1 MNTENTNDDYS
12 VRISAYT
19 NYLPSYPPEYID
31 YLKER
36 AGLTYNSVIADI
48 GAGAGILSK
57 LLARRAKTVY
67 AIEPDDKMR
76 LAAAEYLKD
85 SLNVRITAGSA
96 EDTGLETG
104 SIDHVTAG
112 QAFHYFDIDRAWAEF
127 GRILKPGGK
136 VALAWH
142 ERDKAYPFGASFDA
156 LLKEYCPDYNEGSGG
171 EWPAESFFREGF
183 ERRRFDNHRF
193 VDLETLIGYA
203 LSIPFTPVKGEP
215 AFRGFVEKLAT
226 LYDRYSTGGRLE
238 LRAAVDSY
246 LGEI

>member
-1 MNTENTNDDYS
+1 M
-12 VRISAYT
+12 SAYQGFAT
-19 NYLPSYPPEYID
+19 HAELYFKYLPSYPLAYID
-31 YLKER
+31 YLVER
-36 AGLTYNSVIADI
+36 GKLDSNAIIADI
-48 GAGAGILSK
+48 GAGAGMLSK
-57 LLARRAKTVY
+57 LLARRAETVY

-85 SLNVRITAGSA
+85 TPNVRITAGSA
-96 EDTGLETG
+96 EATWLETG
-104 SIDHVTAG
+104 SIDLVTAG
-112 QAFHYFDIDRAWAEF
+112 QAFHYFDIDRARTEF

-142 ERDKAYPFGASFDA
+142 ERGKAYPFGTAFDA
-156 LLKEYCPDYNEGSGG
+156 LLKDYCPDYTEGSDA
-171 EWPAESFFREGF
+171 EWPAESFFRKGF

-203 LSIPFTPVKGEP
+203 LSMPFTPVKGEP

-246 LGEI
+246 LGQI